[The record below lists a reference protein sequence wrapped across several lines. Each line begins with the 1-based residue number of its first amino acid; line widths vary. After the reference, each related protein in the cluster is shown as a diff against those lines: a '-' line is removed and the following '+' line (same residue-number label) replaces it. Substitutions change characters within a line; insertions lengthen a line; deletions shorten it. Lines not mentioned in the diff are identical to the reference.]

1 MAAQTRSRAGGRTT
15 SVPVG
20 TDLGLLVVRVLI
32 GGLFMGH
39 GVGKL
44 FGWFGQG
51 GVNGTGA
58 FFESVGYKPGENL
71 AIFAGVIELA
81 AGAMIV
87 LGFMI
92 PLAAAIVIGDMM
104 NAAWVKSGKGF
115 WIADDGYEYEFVL
128 IFLVLA
134 LTITG
139 AGAYAL
145 DRNRDWFR
153 NRAGGVVV
161 AVVLGVISGVVMLM
175 VRQ

>member
-1 MAAQTRSRAGGRTT
+1 MATQTRSRAGGRTA
-15 SVPVG
+15 SLPLG
-20 TDLGLLVVRVLI
+20 TDLGLLFVRLLI

-51 GVNGTGA
+51 GVDGTGA
-58 FFESVGYKPGENL
+58 FFESVGYSPGEEL
-71 AIFAGVIELA
+71 AIVAGIVELA
-81 AGAMIV
+81 AGAMLV

-92 PLAAAIVIGDMM
+92 PLAAAIIIGDMM
-104 NAAWVKSGKGF
+104 NAAWVKSGAGF
-115 WIADDGYEYEFVL
+115 WVADDGYEYEFVL
-128 IFLVLA
+128 IFLALA

-153 NRAGGVVV
+153 SRAGGVAV
-161 AVVLGVISGVVMLM
+161 AVVLGVISGIVMLM
-175 VRQ
+175 IRE

>member
-1 MAAQTRSRAGGRTT
+1 MATQARSRAGSRTT
-15 SVPVG
+15 GVPLG
-20 TDLGLLVVRVLI
+20 TDVGLLVVRIVV

-39 GVGKL
+39 GTGKL

-58 FFESVGYKPGENL
+58 FFESVGYKPGKEL
-71 AIFAGVIELA
+71 AIVDGILELG
-81 AGAMIV
+81 AGAMLV

-92 PLAAAIVIGDMM
+92 PLAAAIIIGDMM
-104 NAAWVKSGKGF
+104 NAAWVKSAMGF
-115 WIADDGYEYEFVL
+115 WTADDGYEYEFVL
-128 IFLVLA
+128 IFLMLA

-161 AVVLGVISGVVMLM
+161 AVVLGVIGGIVMLM

>member
-1 MAAQTRSRAGGRTT
+1 MAAQTRSRAAGRTA

-20 TDLGLLVVRVLI
+20 TDLGLLVVRIIV

-39 GVGKL
+39 GLGKL

-51 GVNGTGA
+51 GVDGTGA
-58 FFESVGYKPGENL
+58 FFESVGYKPGKEL
-71 AIFAGVIELA
+71 AIAAGILELG
-81 AGAMIV
+81 AGAMLV

-92 PLAAAIVIGDMM
+92 PLAAAIIIGDMM
-104 NAAWVKSGKGF
+104 NAAWVKSSAGF
-115 WIADDGYEYEFVL
+115 WTADDGYEYEFVL

-134 LTITG
+134 LAITG

-145 DRNRDWFR
+145 DRNREWFR
-153 NRAGGVVV
+153 SRAGGVVV
-161 AVVLGVISGVVMLM
+161 AIVLGLISGIALLM